1 MIMSVMQQ
9 LWGHGQGLA
18 ERFGAKVVI
27 GCAALGCLLPIGLC
41 GLTFCFLLLM
51 AAEWR

>member
-1 MIMSVMQQ
+1 MMMTIVQQ

-27 GCAALGCLLPIGLC
+27 GCAAFGCLLPIGCIGGFLC
-41 GLTFCFLLLM
+41 GVLFLLM
-51 AAEWR
+51 EWR